1 MRLAE
6 CRGKEESS
14 LRHRMNESENRQ
26 ESEGGENKG
35 RQVLRTEREW
45 RNLLTRSERETARF
59 LKFYEESFTVPEDAL
74 NGGDRLDHCALA
86 MGWHLSAESAAA
98 GEEEFSAETPEPE
111 ARSVEFPSV
120 YSLHNLP
127 ESIAVAA
134 ICLFVRSRWKRL
146 WDTPYAGKLSARA
159 ASTLAETLATAQRD
173 MFLAIDAEDAMEFG
187 LAICL
192 MKNVHT
198 ALNRH
203 FAEMEC
209 LPTAVNDPAYSNTV
223 QELRCALMDLRDICL
238 RILRDARAELSK

>member
-1 MRLAE
+1 
-6 CRGKEESS
+6 
-14 LRHRMNESENRQ
+14 MNESENRQ
-26 ESEGGENKG
+26 EFDGSENKG

-45 RNLLTRSERETARF
+45 RQLLLRAERETARF
-59 LKFYEESFTVPEDAL
+59 LKFYEESFRIPEEER
-74 NGGDRLDHCALA
+74 NPEEDRLDRCALA
-86 MGWHLSAESAAA
+86 MGWHLSTAEAAVNDEDGSA
-98 GEEEFSAETPEPE
+98 GNEPP
-111 ARSVEFPSV
+111 SSEFPAV

-127 ESIAVAA
+127 ESIAVSA
-134 ICLFVRSRWKRL
+134 IYHFARSRWKRL
-146 WDTPYAGKLSARA
+146 WATPYAGKLSARS
-159 ASTLAETLATAQRD
+159 ASLLSETLSSAQRD
-173 MFLAIDAEDAMEFG
+173 MLLAIDAEDAMEFG

-209 LPTAVNDPAYSNTV
+209 LPTAVNDLPYTETV